1 MEPTKI
7 LKTLIILL
15 VIGCSADNPEPIPVD
30 IKTFSEELFFSE
42 YIEGSSFN
50 KALEIVNLT
59 GASINLETEGYSIKK
74 QTNGNGNWIS
84 DLPLSGSIPNNN
96 VYVIANEN
104 SGISEIIQQS
114 DLLKTGAPM
123 DFNGNDPIGLFKNG
137 VLIDVIGFKDSSEN
151 FGLDVTLR
159 RNKTVTQPN
168 IIFEM
173 DEWEVLEMDHTD
185 DLGKH

>member
-7 LKTLIILL
+7 LKTLLILL
-15 VIGCSADNPEPIPVD
+15 VIGCSSDNTEPIPVNVE
-30 IKTFSEELFFSE
+30 TFSEELFFSE

-59 GASINLETEGYSIKK
+59 GASINLEIEGYSIKK
-74 QTNGNGNWIS
+74 QTNGTGNWIS
-84 DLPLSGSIPNNN
+84 DLPLSGSIPHND

-104 SGISEIIQQS
+104 SDISEIIQQS

-137 VLIDVIGFKDSSEN
+137 ILIDIIGTINNSEDFAKDK
-151 FGLDVTLR
+151 TLLR
-159 RNKTVTQPN
+159 KKSIHEPSPLFDINN
-168 IIFEM
+168 
-173 DEWEVLEMDHTD
+173 WEVLEMDTVD
-185 DLGKH
+185 DLGKY